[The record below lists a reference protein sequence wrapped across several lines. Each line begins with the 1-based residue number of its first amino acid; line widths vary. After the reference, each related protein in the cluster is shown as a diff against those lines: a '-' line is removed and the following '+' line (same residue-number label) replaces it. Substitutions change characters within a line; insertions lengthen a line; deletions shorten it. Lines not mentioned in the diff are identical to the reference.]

1 MGVAVRAD
9 REGDRASLVL
19 TGPFDLAHATAV
31 AEGVEAPKPAGGCG
45 SSMSTCRS
53 SIVSTAPAQSYWRG
67 FSIGWTRISAARAS
81 LKATTP
87 SGTFDRP
94 LSRAPG
100 DRPTP
105 QSSP

>member
-31 AEGVEAPKPAGGCG
+31 AEGSGERRSPSEWVPLGRCRP
-45 SSMSTCRS
+45 SRS
-53 SIVSTAPAQSYWRG
+53 SIVSTAPAQSCWHG

-87 SGTFDRP
+87 TRH
-94 LSRAPG
+94 A
-100 DRPTP
+100 
-105 QSSP
+105 